1 MSLEPYQQRV
11 LKEQEDLYVKV
22 QALNEFVA
30 YSDKFEEL
38 PLVEQELLKQQ
49 NEVMWEYWE
58 ILGKRIDLFTQK

>member
-11 LKEQEDLYVKV
+11 VKEQEDLHVKV

-30 YSDKFEEL
+30 YSDKFQEL
-38 PLVEQELLKQQ
+38 PPVEQELLKQQ

>member
-38 PLVEQELLKQQ
+38 SLVEQELLKQQ

>member
-1 MSLEPYQQRV
+1 MILEPYQQRV
-11 LKEQEDLYVKV
+11 VKEQDDLHVKV
-22 QALNEFVA
+22 QALNGFIA
-30 YSDKFEEL
+30 YSDKFQEL